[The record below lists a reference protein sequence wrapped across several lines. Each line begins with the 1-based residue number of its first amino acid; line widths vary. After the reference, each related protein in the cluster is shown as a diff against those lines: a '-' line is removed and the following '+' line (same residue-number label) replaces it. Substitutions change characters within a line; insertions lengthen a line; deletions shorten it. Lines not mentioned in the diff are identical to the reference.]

1 MAERAAGLLPE
12 TESAPASLDVLIV
25 DDEEANRVSYERAL
39 TARGY
44 TCSEASSAAGARSML
59 DQSEV
64 RLVLLDIN
72 LGGDSGLDLLTFI
85 RTSRPATA
93 VVMVTGIDDPNLAI
107 KAIEMGAYGYM
118 VKPVRVSELIIN
130 VANALQR
137 RSAEAETRRTMNRLE
152 ETVQS
157 RTHDLIGAL
166 DDLRHSQAETILR
179 LAKLVEFR
187 DEETGRH
194 VERMSHYCGLLARK
208 LDISEERSRN
218 LQLASQL
225 HDVGKVSIPDGI
237 LFKPGKLAPAE
248 MEVMKGH
255 AVAGYRMLS
264 NSASEVIQLG
274 AEIAHSHHERWDG
287 SGYPRQLSGE
297 GIPIEGRLAAVA
309 DVFDALTS
317 RRPYRSAF
325 PVGTAID
332 MMGAQR
338 GKHFDHRVL
347 NAFLKSMKE
356 VEVVRQQ
363 YED

>member
-1 MAERAAGLLPE
+1 MAERAAGMFPE
-12 TESAPASLDVLIV
+12 TMGAPASSDVLIV

-44 TCSEASSAAGARSML
+44 TCAEADSAARARAL
-59 DQSEV
+59 LGQQEF

-72 LGGDSGLDLLTFI
+72 LGSDSGLDLLTEI
-85 RTSRPATA
+85 RTTRPTTA
-93 VVMVTGIDDPNLAI
+93 VVMVTGIDDPNLAM

-130 VANALQR
+130 VANALYR
-137 RSAEAETRRTMNRLE
+137 RSAEAEHRRAMNKLE
-152 ETVQS
+152 DTIKA
-157 RTHDLIGAL
+157 RTSDLVGAL
-166 DDLRHSQAETILR
+166 DDLQHSQAETILR

-187 DEETGRH
+187 DEDTGRH

-208 LDISEERSRN
+208 VGMDDDKSWEV
-218 LQLASQL
+218 QLASQL

-237 LFKPGKLAPAE
+237 LFKPGKLAAAE

-255 AVAGYRMLS
+255 ALAGYRMLT
-264 NSASEVIQLG
+264 NSASNVIQIG
-274 AEIAHSHHERWDG
+274 ADIAHTHHERWDG
-287 SGYPRQLSGE
+287 SGYPQQLAGDR
-297 GIPIEGRLAAVA
+297 IPLEGRIAAVA

-338 GKHFDHRVL
+338 GKHFDPAIL
-347 NAFLKSMKE
+347 NTFLRSMKE

>member
-1 MAERAAGLLPE
+1 MAQRSPDFLPGNM
-12 TESAPASLDVLIV
+12 TSPASSDVLIV
-25 DDEEANRVSYERAL
+25 DDEESNRVYCEHAL
-39 TARGY
+39 ASRGY
-44 TCSEASSAAGARSML
+44 TCDKAADAAEARSKL
-59 DQSEV
+59 EGSEF
-64 RLVLLDIN
+64 RLVLLDIK
-72 LGGDSGLDLLTFI
+72 LGVDSGLELLTFI
-85 RTSRPATA
+85 RTTRPATA
-93 VVMVTGIDDPNLAI
+93 VVMITGIDDPSLAI
-107 KAIEMGAYGYM
+107 KAIELGAYGYM

-130 VANALQR
+130 VANALYR
-137 RSAEAETRRTMNRLE
+137 RSAEADHRRALNRLE

-166 DDLRHSQAETILR
+166 DDLQHSQAETILR

-187 DEETGRH
+187 DEDTGRH
-194 VERMSHYCGLLARK
+194 VERMSQYCGLLARK
-208 LDISEERSRN
+208 LGISEERSRN
-218 LQLASQL
+218 IQLASQL

-255 AVAGYRMLS
+255 ATAGYRMLA

-274 AEIAHSHHERWDG
+274 ADIAHTHHERWDG
-287 SGYPRQLSGE
+287 TGYPRQLLGDRT
-297 GIPIEGRLAAVA
+297 PIEGRIAAVA

-325 PVGTAID
+325 PVATAIE
-332 MMGAQR
+332 MIGAQR
-338 GKHFDHRVL
+338 GKHFDPDVL
-347 NAFLKSMKE
+347 NTFLKSMKE

>member
-1 MAERAAGLLPE
+1 MAERAAGVPPE
-12 TESAPASLDVLIV
+12 TPSTPASLDVLIV

-44 TCSEASSAAGARSML
+44 TCSEAATAATARSQL
-59 DQSEV
+59 DRSEF
-64 RLVLLDIN
+64 RLVLLDIH
-72 LGGDSGLDLLTFI
+72 LGKESGLDLLTHI
-85 RTSRPATA
+85 RTTRPSTA

-107 KAIEMGAYGYM
+107 NAIEMGAYGYM
-118 VKPVRVSELIIN
+118 VKPVRASELIIN
-130 VANALQR
+130 VANALYR
-137 RSAEAETRRTMNRLE
+137 RGAETEHRRAMNRLE
-152 ETVQS
+152 ATVQA
-157 RTHDLIGAL
+157 RTNDLVGAL
-166 DDLRHSQAETILR
+166 DDLQHSQAETILR

-208 LDISEERSRN
+208 VGMPENESWDM
-218 LQLASQL
+218 QLASQL

-264 NSASEVIQLG
+264 NSASGVIQIG
-274 AEIAHSHHERWDG
+274 ASIAHSHHERWNG
-287 SGYPRQLSGE
+287 TGYPQQLAGE
-297 GIPIEGRLAAVA
+297 AIPIEGRIAAVA

-317 RRPYRSAF
+317 RRTYRSAF

-338 GKHFDHRVL
+338 GEHFDPKIL
-347 NAFLKSMKE
+347 NTFLTSMKD
-356 VEVVRQQ
+356 VEIVRQQ